1 MLAGCKASVDGK
13 VKGATEQAVRS
24 GPVHQKS
31 ASRAKPISLCVSPVQ
46 PGAGHPEL
54 HQICD
59 GGKSG
64 PAWPFPRCW
73 GPGWGLGGQ
82 LRWWL
87 KAGLSEGYWH
97 RVSLPPELW
106 PGLRWVGSLTL
117 GSPADRGEHADLPLP
132 AGRRSHG
139 CEQLRVGVCPSP
151 RHPARAAGGT
161 WLSPSQLLCV
171 ASAHLACQLPLGF
184 IIPLWEEYVGQYM
197 GGGSFSS
204 SHCLLGLT
212 RSSSRAGCRLGSL
225 LTPQCSNP
233 GSTAGST

>member
-1 MLAGCKASVDGK
+1 MSPPLFVCVC
-13 VKGATEQAVRS
+13 VCVC
-24 GPVHQKS
+24 V
-31 ASRAKPISLCVSPVQ
+31 CVSVSP
-46 PGAGHPEL
+46 ATR
-54 HQICD
+54 
-59 GGKSG
+59 G
-64 PAWPFPRCW
+64 PRVDERLQRCW
-73 GPGWGLGGQ
+73 GLGWGLGGQ

-97 RVSLPPELW
+97 RVSLPPELR

-117 GSPADRGEHADLPLP
+117 GSPADRSEHADLPLP

-161 WLSPSQLLCV
+161 CRSPSRPLCV
-171 ASAHLACQLPLGF
+171 ASAHLACRLPLGF

-212 RSSSRAGCRLGSL
+212 RSSSRAGCRLC
-225 LTPQCSNP
+225 P
-233 GSTAGST
+233 AGSDFLRTAQQG